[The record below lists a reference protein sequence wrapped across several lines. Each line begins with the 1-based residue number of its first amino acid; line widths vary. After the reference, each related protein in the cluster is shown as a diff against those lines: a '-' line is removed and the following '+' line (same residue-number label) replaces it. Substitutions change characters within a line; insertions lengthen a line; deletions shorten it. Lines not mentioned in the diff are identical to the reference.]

1 MDLLYAFFFGAGVA
15 AIAYTRLGKRAGY
28 DNARNVWTIVGI
40 IFVISTVVFFTLL
53 TTFIHGTG

>member
-1 MDLLYAFFFGAGVA
+1 MDLLYSLFFGAGVA

-28 DNARNVWTIVGI
+28 GNAQNVWTIVGVL
-40 IFVISTVVFFTLL
+40 FVISTIVFFTLL